1 MPPSI
6 STPLKICSKFL
17 SLFFIRPIWILCV
30 NQLQFFTSIKC
41 HLRCHRCQ
49 DCCIFYPV
57 RSKQFS
63 LRFHSYFCVEMK
75 VAHLCLTLL
84 DPMDRI
90 VYGILQARILQWV
103 AFPFSRWSS
112 RPRSRTRVSCIEGNW
127 TMSVYQ
133 LNYEGSAQLRTHW
146 WSIPNW
152 ILLHMFMSPIL
163 YHWKQ
168 RTFMVN
174 PWSSHIIQNISL

>member
-84 DPMDRI
+84 DPMSPCIASSALCCAKLLQSYPTLCDPRNCRPPGSSVHGLLQGRI
-90 VYGILQARILQWV
+90 PEWV
-103 AFPFSRWSS
+103 AMPSS
-112 RPRSRTRVSCIEGNW
+112 RGSSWPWDWISYVSCLGRQ
-127 TMSVYQ
+127 V
-133 LNYEGSAQLRTHW
+133 
-146 WSIPNW
+146 
-152 ILLHMFMSPIL
+152 L
-163 YHWKQ
+163 YY
-168 RTFMVN
+168 
-174 PWSSHIIQNISL
+174 